1 MQGSI
6 YGRRD
11 HCQSEYDF
19 KHSEPEICNFYV
31 QKIKIIMVFII
42 NYNVPSIW
50 SWKPKKMTGKRVFST
65 ENFDRNN
72 PIETGSLR
80 KFFVKQ
86 SVHSSKIQVTL
97 IAIPLYAMW
106 LQISRFLN
114 LILNFARQSYTWYAH
129 LHYFFCV
136 CFKDAE

>member
-1 MQGSI
+1 M
-6 YGRRD
+6 Y
-11 HCQSEYDF
+11 E
-19 KHSEPEICNFYV
+19 NFDRNI
-31 QKIKIIMVFII
+31 QINGLSLFIQLSAS
-42 NYNVPSIW
+42 N
-50 SWKPKKMTGKRVFST
+50 VFST

-106 LQISRFLN
+106 L
-114 LILNFARQSYTWYAH
+114 
-129 LHYFFCV
+129 
-136 CFKDAE
+136 